1 MKFVADECCDAGLV
15 SLLRSEGHDV
25 AYVSEL
31 NAGASDKEVLGKSL
45 AEERIL
51 ITEDK
56 DFGELV
62 YRLRKPAY
70 AVVLLRFDVGERHL
84 KWARLKELI
93 DKYGYKLKGAF
104 VVVDAEKFRF
114 RSLLRQANQ

>member
-51 ITEDK
+51 ITEDRILGNLSIALGNPHMLWCYC
-56 DFGELV
+56 DPMSV
-62 YRLRKPAY
+62 S
-70 AVVLLRFDVGERHL
+70 V
-84 KWARLKELI
+84 I
-93 DKYGYKLKGAF
+93 
-104 VVVDAEKFRF
+104 
-114 RSLLRQANQ
+114 